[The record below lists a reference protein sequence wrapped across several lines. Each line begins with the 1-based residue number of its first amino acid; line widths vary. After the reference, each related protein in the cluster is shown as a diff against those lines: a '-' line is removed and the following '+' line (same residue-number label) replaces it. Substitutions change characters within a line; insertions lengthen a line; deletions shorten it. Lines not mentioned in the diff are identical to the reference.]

1 MTEFEKFASDKQTE
15 LRAQQAQ
22 HVRLC
27 EMDEKILTGITN
39 RLAALERSEKSVT
52 YTVDQMLKFMNA
64 KLLKPQRLVS
74 LSYEEEE
81 RRALRGWWRFD
92 WKLNLACFRPLEE
105 LGALVRRPDLFRE
118 KVRELVMY
126 MSDEYPMWLKRKLQK
141 RKKRKKKREQAQRLQ
156 EEREAETSGQH
167 EAEQR
172 GNTEASG
179 ANPEERHTFEIQLL
193 PILKL
198 FAENAPN

>member
-1 MTEFEKFASDKQTE
+1 M
-15 LRAQQAQ
+15 
-22 HVRLC
+22 
-27 EMDEKILTGITN
+27 
-39 RLAALERSEKSVT
+39 
-52 YTVDQMLKFMNA
+52 
-64 KLLKPQRLVS
+64 
-74 LSYEEEE
+74 
-81 RRALRGWWRFD
+81 
-92 WKLNLACFRPLEE
+92 
-105 LGALVRRPDLFRE
+105 FRE

-141 RKKRKKKREQAQRLQ
+141 REKRKKRREQAKRLQ
-156 EEREAETSGQH
+156 EELFAESQGQH

-179 ANPEERHTFEIQLL
+179 ANPEERPPFEIQLL